1 MKFLCIECDERMDFE
16 DREVPGDGTFGA
28 SFKCP
33 KCGRRIAMLANPMES
48 QLMEALGVE
57 IGGRTLDAE
66 PMQFVEKAMVTRDD
80 AIAKPSGV
88 RTVWSEAGKERLER
102 VPTFVRG
109 MVKRIYTDWA
119 LEHGIEQITPEIM
132 DRARTELGLEG
143 M

>member
-1 MKFLCIECDERMDFE
+1 
-16 DREVPGDGTFGA
+16 
-28 SFKCP
+28 
-33 KCGRRIAMLANPMES
+33 MLANPMES
-48 QLMEALGVE
+48 QLVEALGIE
-57 IGGRTLDAE
+57 IGGSTLDAE
-66 PMQFVEKAMVTRDD
+66 PMQFVQKTMVTRDN
-80 AIAKPSGV
+80 AITEPRGV